1 MQHSHYNIELKLNNI
16 LAVVGVNQLLFY
28 VFDKMSRDVLYPN
41 PDYLGDL
48 IAQEILKPVD
58 SVDESNAPYIQNI
71 KYIQSDNFDNIDNM
85 NSKLTNILLSIS
97 ESILSKT
104 VEDGRKLPSTMKYD
118 VDFNLIN
125 C

>member
-1 MQHSHYNIELKLNNI
+1 M
-16 LAVVGVNQLLFY
+16 NQLLLNAFN
-28 VFDKMSRDVLYPN
+28 KMSENVLYPN

-48 IAQEILKPVD
+48 IAQEILKPIDNVD
-58 SVDESNAPYIQNI
+58 VANAPYIQNI
-71 KYIQSDNFDNIDNM
+71 KYIQSDNNDNIDNM

-125 C
+125 Y